1 MSAKWQQRH
10 RSFKKSIFK
19 VAASTAM
26 RTNKT
31 PVNLQPMSD
40 LDLMIENGWGDVRQC
55 DLPED
60 WRTTMGPGRKKCVII

>member
-26 RTNKT
+26 RTNKM

-40 LDLMIENGWGDVRQC
+40 LDLMIENGWGDVRQRGAR
-55 DLPED
+55 P
-60 WRTTMGPGRKKCVII
+60 TRKLNA